1 VDNGPYDGA
10 TAAGAPTASITAYD
24 LPEDCGAIVT
34 ILLQRPRDGVEADK
48 LKWHLKEPWL
58 TAFWATV
65 GLDVALVFTVAAIVG
80 LINSAHPGTTRTFTS
95 MSSEYRK
102 NETPIGKQAAT

>member
-1 VDNGPYDGA
+1 M
-10 TAAGAPTASITAYD
+10 AGAPSAPVAAHD
-24 LPEDCGAIVT
+24 LPDDCGAVVAT
-34 ILLQRPRDGVEADK
+34 LLQRLRDGVEADK
-48 LKWHLKEPWL
+48 TSWHLKERWL
-58 TAFWATV
+58 TALWATV

-80 LINSAHPGTTRTFTS
+80 LVDSAHPGTTRTFTS

>member
-1 VDNGPYDGA
+1 M
-10 TAAGAPTASITAYD
+10 AGAPSAPITAYD
-24 LPEDCGAIVT
+24 LPDDCGAIVT
-34 ILLQRPRDGVEADK
+34 ILLQRLRDGVEADK
-48 LKWHLKEPWL
+48 MSWHLKEQWV

-95 MSSEYRK
+95 MSREHRK
-102 NETPIGKQAAT
+102 SKTPISKQAGT